1 MDKNK
6 FLTGLGFGCIITNRG
21 GKIMRSF
28 HIRNMD
34 KAIELLKEWGYEL
47 REPSVLD
54 DLFFQVV
61 GTNLYIRGYRSR
73 QADILLRWD
82 YSREDYN
89 LFRRLKRKFWDDHI
103 YFKKLFETLK

>member
-1 MDKNK
+1 
-6 FLTGLGFGCIITNRG
+6 
-21 GKIMRSF
+21 MRSF

-47 REPSVLD
+47 HTPSPLD
-54 DLFFQVV
+54 KLFIRVD
-61 GTNLYIRGYRSR
+61 GTNLYIRGYPSR

-82 YSREDYN
+82 YSREEYN